1 MEIRLRLLA
10 RAIGEAGHEGPVE
23 LGKLEALEAALAE
36 ADAAQTKRFRRTLAG
51 AIVTLSHESVT
62 VEPAPARRSRRL
74 TAQKG
79 GRRKMALR
87 R

>member
-1 MEIRLRLLA
+1 
-10 RAIGEAGHEGPVE
+10 
-23 LGKLEALEAALAE
+23 
-36 ADAAQTKRFRRTLAG
+36 LAG
-51 AIVTLSHESVT
+51 AIVTLIHESVT
-62 VEPAPARRSRRL
+62 VELASARRSRRL